1 MLVSVMLLLA
11 LAEAVPPPEPQQ
23 LKTFQAEFRPLK
35 RSERSYARLGPPGP
49 FYPQRASDARASGYG
64 LIQCQV
70 ADDGDLT
77 KCKLINETPWNSNFA
92 PAARI
97 MAERKRIFV
106 TGATPGETILVQ
118 VPFVL
123 GAPATVEP

>member
-1 MLVSVMLLLA
+1 MLVSVLLLLA
-11 LAEAVPPPEPQQ
+11 LGEATTPEPEH

-35 RSERSYARLGPPGP
+35 RSERSYAKLGPAGP

-64 LIQCQV
+64 LIKCQV

-77 KCKLINETPWNSNFA
+77 KCKLVNETPWNSNFA

-106 TGATPGETILVQ
+106 TGATTGATILVQ

-123 GAPATVEP
+123 GGPAAVEP